1 MSSQGKAS
9 EEMIIH
15 LFEVKGKE
23 IQPTR
28 HCYAL
33 KFLKVIIDKYPEDCM
48 DMLKYIFY
56 MTCPDPVNNPYFNI
70 NPIIRETKVIRDN
83 NMTFSTELDEIIVAL
98 DKCEELYKTP
108 TIKAQEAIRG
118 LVENMM
124 EWMADQEW
132 KSGRDGNVTEF
143 IRIAKGFDELK
154 EKYLN
159 TTRELHEEQK
169 VHGKKGGGQLAYD
182 LRDDSTRD
190 DD

>member
-1 MSSQGKAS
+1 MSRQSKAS

-15 LFEVKGKE
+15 LFEVSGKE
-23 IQPTR
+23 IKPTR

-33 KFLKVIIDKYPEDCM
+33 KFLKDIIDAFPEKHM
-48 DMLKYIFY
+48 DMLKYLFY

-70 NPIIRETKVIRDN
+70 NPIIRETKIIRDN
-83 NMTFSTELDEIIVAL
+83 NMHFSTEEDLILIAL
-98 DKCEELYKTP
+98 EKCEELYKTP
-108 TIKAQEAIRG
+108 TIKAHEAIRG

-124 EWMADQEW
+124 DFMGTQKWEGG
-132 KSGRDGNVTEF
+132 KNGNVNQF
-143 IRIAKGFDELK
+143 IKIAKDFDDLK

-159 TTRELHEEQK
+159 TTKELHQEQK
-169 VHGKKGGGQLAYD
+169 IHGKKGGGQLAYD